1 MILMKVSIIV
11 PIYNVEK
18 QLRKCIESLIKQET
32 EQIKLQ
38 IILVNDGSTDNSGE
52 IAKEYSEKY
61 NDKILYLEKENGG
74 LSDARN
80 YGVKYANGDYIS
92 FVDSDDYID
101 SLIYDKLLPYMQEN
115 YDMVKIKIAKVKES
129 GEVIEKNYSP
139 EFVDKTGE
147 EAFEIL
153 YKSDVMTEVAWGY
166 IYRREFYI
174 KNKFQFAKGLYHEDF
189 GLIPLIILKA
199 SKVAS
204 KDIGYYNYVQ
214 TENSITRGKNSK
226 IVQRANDLITHYDNM
241 INKIAEYDI
250 SNKSKENIKI
260 YYTNCIILEA
270 NNLEGKDRKAYIKE
284 IRKRK
289 MEKNIKVRNIKQFLK
304 RIILN
309 LNINLYLK
317 IR

>member
-18 QLRKCIESLIKQET
+18 QLRKCIESLIRQET

-129 GEVIEKNYSP
+129 GEIIEKNYSP
-139 EFVDKTGE
+139 EFTDKTGE

-174 KNKFQFAKGLYHEDF
+174 ENKFQFAKGLYHEDF

-199 SKVAS
+199 RKVAS
-204 KDIGYYNYVQ
+204 QDIGYYNYVQ

-226 IVQRANDLITHYDNM
+226 IVQRANDLIKHYDNM

-250 SNKSKENIKI
+250 SNKSKETIKI

>member
-1 MILMKVSIIV
+1 MKVSIIV

-18 QLRKCIESLIKQET
+18 QLRKCIESLIRQET

-52 IAKEYSEKY
+52 IAKDYSEKY

-80 YGVKYANGDYIS
+80 YGVKHANGDYIS

-115 YDMVKIKIAKVKES
+115 YDMVKIKIAKVKEN

-174 KNKFQFAKGLYHEDF
+174 KNK
-189 GLIPLIILKA
+189 
-199 SKVAS
+199 
-204 KDIGYYNYVQ
+204 
-214 TENSITRGKNSK
+214 
-226 IVQRANDLITHYDNM
+226 
-241 INKIAEYDI
+241 
-250 SNKSKENIKI
+250 
-260 YYTNCIILEA
+260 
-270 NNLEGKDRKAYIKE
+270 
-284 IRKRK
+284 
-289 MEKNIKVRNIKQFLK
+289 
-304 RIILN
+304 
-309 LNINLYLK
+309 
-317 IR
+317 